1 MAKGYWIAHIDVK
14 DLDGFRDYIPLSTL
28 AVKESGGRFLVR
40 GGTTETAEGEL
51 RPRHVVIEFPSY
63 EAAVDCYRS
72 QQYAAAK
79 SVRQAYSEADIAIV
93 EGFE

>member
-40 GGTTETAEGEL
+40 GVLAHRTHLCED
-51 RPRHVVIEFPSY
+51 VVIEFPSY
-63 EAAVDCYRS
+63 EAALDCYRS

-79 SVRQAYSEADIAIV
+79 SVRQAYSEADIVIV